1 MAGKM
6 LTKHNPST
14 IVAAFSSYSLAVEA
28 PAQARWLHVSGQV
41 GVAPDGALAEGA
53 EAQMETAFRNVLAIL
68 NAAGMGPHDLV
79 KVTVFLTRAG
89 DVGLYRQVRDRMLA
103 GATPA
108 STLLVVAA
116 LADPGWLVEIEAVA
130 ASA

>member
-1 MAGKM
+1 M
-6 LTKHNPST
+6 LAKHNPNT
-14 IVAAFSSYSLAVEA
+14 IRAAFSTYSLAVEA

-41 GVAPDGALAEGA
+41 GVAPDGALAEGP
-53 EAQMETAFRNVLAIL
+53 EAQMETAFRNLLAIL
-68 NAAGMGPHDLV
+68 NSAGMGPHDLV
-79 KVTVFLTRAG
+79 KVTVFLTRAE
-89 DVGLYRQVRDRMLA
+89 DVGRYREVRDRMLA

-116 LADPGWLVEIEAVA
+116 LGDPDWLVEIEAIA

>member
-1 MAGKM
+1 M
-6 LTKHNPST
+6 LAKHNPNT
-14 IVAAFSSYSLAVEA
+14 IAAAFSSYSLGIEA

-41 GVAPDGALAEGA
+41 GVAPDGALAEGP
-53 EAQMETAFRNVLAIL
+53 EAQMETAFRNLLAIL
-68 NAAGMGPHDLV
+68 NSAGMGPHDLV
-79 KVTVFLTRAG
+79 KVTVFLTRPE
-89 DVGLYRQVRDRMLA
+89 DVGRYREVRDRMLA

-116 LADPGWLVEIEAVA
+116 LADPDWLVEIEAVA

>member
-1 MAGKM
+1 M
-6 LTKHNPST
+6 LDKHNPNT
-14 IVAAFSSYSLAVEA
+14 IAAAFSSYSLGVEA

-41 GVAPDGALAEGA
+41 GVAPDGSLAEGP
-53 EAQMETAFRNVLAIL
+53 EAQMETAFRNLLAIL
-68 NAAGMGPHDLV
+68 GAAGMGPHDLI
-79 KVTVFLTRAG
+79 KITVFLTRSE

-116 LADPGWLVEIEAVA
+116 LADPGWLVEVEAIA
-130 ASA
+130 AGA

>member
-1 MAGKM
+1 M
-6 LTKHNPST
+6 LAKHNPNT
-14 IVAAFSSYSLAVEA
+14 IAAAFSSYSLGVEA

-41 GVAPDGALAEGA
+41 GVAPDGALAEGP
-53 EAQMETAFRNVLAIL
+53 EAQMETAFRNLLAIL
-68 NAAGMGPHDLV
+68 NSAGMGPHDLV
-79 KVTVFLTRAG
+79 KVTVFLTRPE
-89 DVGLYRQVRDRMLA
+89 DVGRYRQVRDRMLA

-116 LADPGWLVEIEAVA
+116 LADPDWLVEIEAVA